1 MATTDSKSS
10 WWLKIL
16 QKKKE
21 TQQKRK
27 IPSLEKLHFCM
38 PCALLISQLLSRVQL
53 FETPWTVS
61 RQAPLSMRILQARIL
76 EWVAMPSS
84 RWMFPT
90 QESNPESPKILKWVA
105 IPYPG
110 DLPDP
115 GIEPGSPA
123 LQVDFFTS
131 WGTREAPLYVPE
143 LFKYPKNCRPQAEL
157 TISNVIT

>member
-10 WWLKIL
+10 WWLKIV

-27 IPSLEKLHFCM
+27 IPSLEKLHFCI

-61 RQAPLSMRILQARIL
+61 HQAPLSTRILQARIL

-84 RWMFPT
+84 RGMFPT

-105 IPYPG
+105 YPLSRG
-110 DLPDP
+110 SSWPRNQTGASCIAGGFFLPAEVP
-115 GIEPGSPA
+115 GK
-123 LQVDFFTS
+123 
-131 WGTREAPLYVPE
+131 PLCMSQN
-143 LFKYPKNCRPQAEL
+143 F
-157 TISNVIT
+157 SNIRKIVGLRQS